1 MNKKAILNGMSE
13 AEFYKLYPT
22 EESYRKAMGGS
33 LSGAPHNGQPT
44 AAQFYNEGFIP
55 QSPVS
60 FYQFGGNTPEAFPQQ
75 PTPSQFYNEG
85 FIPDS
90 PVGFYEMGGVPCMDC
105 GGNMKQG
112 GQWIQNATKN
122 MRKDHPCTGS
132 KFGGKDCPPGSKRYN
147 LAKTFRAMAKKQYGG
162 DTEEG
167 ASPDMDQDT
176 FLENYKNTFMNKIK
190 QNNMMHIAD
199 EAASQMDM
207 MLEMAFGGYI
217 PTAQDGKNIQVSM
230 NPATGKP
237 YTQEEWA
244 ALQGS
249 SNKGVT
255 NDKGFDIMPPGFNPN
270 NDRGFGI
277 TNPSY
282 NPNNDRGFDI
292 FPSKTPSVA
301 PSVAPSGDNYGK
313 NIQVSRN
320 PATGQLYTPEEWAA
334 LQASGQQAPLNPGAT
349 NDPYAGMNLGKMTT
363 WDYQGAP
370 TPQFS
375 TPESVGLQNKDPYT
389 TTVMGDPANN
399 GPAST
404 KAPGKWNNFSGIAA
418 AEGVL
423 GLVRGAKAFAD
434 QVQYGQDANNRKDD
448 YIADKQMA
456 FAPANR
462 IQNQGRHN
470 WTGMSN
476 GMIDPNSM
484 GVIYQPGQ
492 NYTMDGYYAQMGG
505 GIPEGQEIELDED
518 QINQILANGGSV
530 KFLD

>member
-75 PTPSQFYNEG
+75 PTPNQFYNEG

-176 FLENYKNTFMNKIK
+176 FLENYKNTFMNNIK
-190 QNNMMHIAD
+190 QNHMVHIAD
-199 EAASQMDM
+199 EAAGQMDM
-207 MLEMAFGGYI
+207 MLEMAYGGYI
-217 PTAQDGKNIQVSM
+217 PTAQD
-230 NPATGKP
+230 
-237 YTQEEWA
+237 
-244 ALQGS
+244 
-249 SNKGVT
+249 
-255 NDKGFDIMPPGFNPN
+255 
-270 NDRGFGI
+270 
-277 TNPSY
+277 
-282 NPNNDRGFDI
+282 
-292 FPSKTPSVA
+292 
-301 PSVAPSGDNYGK
+301 GK

-363 WDYQGAP
+363 WDYQGAAS
-370 TPQFS
+370 PQFS

-423 GLVRGAKAFAD
+423 GLVRGATAFAN

-462 IQNQGRHN
+462 IQNQGRYN

-484 GVIYQPGQ
+484 HVIQQPGQ

-518 QINQILANGGSV
+518 QINEILANGGSV

>member
-217 PTAQDGKNIQVSM
+217 PTAQDGKNIQVS
-230 NPATGKP
+230 
-237 YTQEEWA
+237 
-244 ALQGS
+244 
-249 SNKGVT
+249 
-255 NDKGFDIMPPGFNPN
+255 
-270 NDRGFGI
+270 
-277 TNPSY
+277 
-282 NPNNDRGFDI
+282 
-292 FPSKTPSVA
+292 
-301 PSVAPSGDNYGK
+301 
-313 NIQVSRN
+313 RN

-349 NDPYAGMNLGKMTT
+349 NDPYAGTNLGKMTT

>member
-22 EESYRKAMGGS
+22 EESYKKAMGGS

-44 AAQFYNEGFIP
+44 ADQFFTMGLVP
-55 QSPVS
+55 QGPVG
-60 FYQFGGNTPEAFPQQ
+60 FYQFGGNLPEAFPQQ

-90 PVGFYEMGGVPCMDC
+90 PVSFYKFGGAPCMEC

-147 LAKTFRAMAKKQYGG
+147 LAKTFRAMAKKEYGG

-176 FLENYKNTFMNKIK
+176 FLENYKNTFMNNIK

-199 EAASQMDM
+199 EAAGQMDM
-207 MLEMAFGGYI
+207 MLEMAYGGYI
-217 PTAQDGKNIQVSM
+217 PTAQD
-230 NPATGKP
+230 
-237 YTQEEWA
+237 
-244 ALQGS
+244 
-249 SNKGVT
+249 
-255 NDKGFDIMPPGFNPN
+255 
-270 NDRGFGI
+270 
-277 TNPSY
+277 
-282 NPNNDRGFDI
+282 
-292 FPSKTPSVA
+292 
-301 PSVAPSGDNYGK
+301 GK

-423 GLVRGAKAFAD
+423 GLVRGATAFAN
-434 QVQYGQDANNRKDD
+434 QVQYGQDANKRKDGML
-448 YIADKQMA
+448 ADNQMA

-462 IQNQGRHN
+462 IQNQGRYN

-476 GMIDPNSM
+476 GMMDPNSM
-484 GVIYQPGQ
+484 HVIQQPGQ

-505 GIPEGQEIELDED
+505 GIPEGQEVELDED
-518 QINQILANGGSV
+518 QINEILANGGSV